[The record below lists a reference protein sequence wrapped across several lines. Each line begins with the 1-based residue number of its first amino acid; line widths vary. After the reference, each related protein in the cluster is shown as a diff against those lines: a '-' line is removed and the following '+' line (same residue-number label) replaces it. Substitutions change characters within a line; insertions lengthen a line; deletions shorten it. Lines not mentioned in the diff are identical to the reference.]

1 MSDFWLHLRVVRS
14 SPTPCSAGSMLETPS
29 LPPSRV
35 HTHTLIPLYGW
46 ASVCWSTHLLK
57 DVRILSSLGWL
68 CIKHSPKVLMWEN
81 NLLII
86 LFAFLLILLFTS
98 CSTLI
103 LKAARILGECLINYR
118 WQCNFGRN
126 VPILSKKKKERDFKY
141 FQTNAKE
148 SLISKKCW
156 F

>member
-29 LPPSRV
+29 LHPSRV

-57 DVRILSSLGWL
+57 DVQILSSLGWL

-126 VPILSKKKKERDFKY
+126 VPILSKKKKKER
-141 FQTNAKE
+141 FQVFPNKCQR
-148 SLISKKCW
+148 ISHL
-156 F
+156 